1 MNFNILLV
9 KKIENM
15 LEMSS
20 RFDKLSSN
28 ILSETKLDV
37 NSKNIYELT
46 TIYVL
51 IRAEHGG
58 IIILNDKMKNE
69 IVNSNTELNDDT
81 IHKLYDLSTFTSII
95 ENIANLVSNM
105 DFQYKKIA
113 LMYPKFINKKPIH
126 IILFTK
132 SIDANDHLVKL
143 IEDVKNLRKENEYH
157 VVQCETPG
165 TKINCEKFINRK
177 LAIKVEHLPSI
188 YIINDDNI
196 VEVPIKQIKTCGD
209 LINMID

>member
-9 KKIENM
+9 KKIEN
-15 LEMSS
+15 LIDMSN

-28 ILSETKLDV
+28 ILSET
-37 NSKNIYELT
+37 NIDANIKKIYDLT
-46 TIYVL
+46 TVYVL

-58 IIILNDKMKNE
+58 VIILNDKMKNE

-126 IILFTK
+126 VILFTK
-132 SIDANDHLVKL
+132 SLDATDYFVKL

-157 VVQCETPG
+157 VVQCELPG

-177 LAIKVEHLPSI
+177 LSIKVENLPSI
-188 YIINDDNI
+188 YIVNDDNI
-196 VEVPIKQIKTCGD
+196 VEVPLKQIKNCGD